1 MAESRAQTAISQK
14 PIRAPRGPA
23 LSCKGWQQEAA
34 LRMLI
39 NSVDPSV
46 AEYPKELV
54 VSGGIG
60 KVARDWPAF
69 RGIVTALQA
78 LEDGQTFVIHSGEPG
93 PILQTNVDAP
103 RVLIVNS
110 TLSALSQVLHSAEIE
125 RAIPTQTASMATNW
139 MFTGPS
145 SALPEAYETFRA
157 AARKHFGASL
167 AGRLVV
173 ASGMGGMGGAQAL
186 AATLNGAAFLGID
199 ADAERIKRRVKAGYC
214 EVMVNNLDEALR
226 ILKNAVRKREPA
238 SVGMLGNA
246 AEIVPELAH
255 RGVLPNF
262 LTDQTPADDLLAY
275 IPRGLT
281 TAQSDELRERDPS
294 AYRERALDSIA
305 TQVRAMLEIREMGA
319 VVFEFGNG
327 MRAQAFARGVSD
339 AYKIPDFVSEYL
351 LPDLEQGRG
360 LLTVVGLSGDVDDLA
375 RIDSL
380 FPQLFPHSELQQW
393 IAIAR
398 KRPSLGLPAR
408 NCWMRADE
416 AIKLFIAVND
426 LVARGEV
433 RAPVAMGRSIR
444 QKRGESWPSGQ
455 PAAQAVNS
463 ARPDPALADWPGLHA
478 LLEASSGATWLAVP
492 VNGATDKSWEQ
503 STSFAVVAEGKPKT
517 AECIERLLTNDF
529 ASAVSRFAP
538 PSQIPG

>member
-1 MAESRAQTAISQK
+1 MAESRTISEK

-46 AEYPKELV
+46 AEHPKELI

-69 RGIVTALQA
+69 QAMVTALQT
-78 LEDGQTFVIHSGEPG
+78 LENGQTFVIHSGEPG

-103 RVLIVNS
+103 RVLIV
-110 TLSALSQVLHSAEIE
+110 E
-125 RAIPTQTASMATNW
+125 RAIPVQTTGVLANW
-139 MFTGPS
+139 MFTGPP
-145 SALPEAYETFRA
+145 SALPEVYETFRA

-238 SVGMLGNA
+238 SVGVIGNA

-262 LTDQTPADDLLAY
+262 LTDQTPADDPLAY
-275 IPRGLT
+275 IPQGLT
-281 TAQSDELRERDPS
+281 MAQSDELRESDPS

-305 TQVRAMLEIREMGA
+305 TQVRAMLELKQMGA

-351 LPDLEQGRG
+351 VPDLEQGRG
-360 LLTVVGLSGDVDDLA
+360 LLTVVGLSGEGDDLA

-380 FPQLFPHSELQQW
+380 FSQLFPHSELPQW
-393 IAIAR
+393 IAMAR

-416 AIKLFIAVND
+416 AIKLVRAVND

-433 RAPVAMGRSIR
+433 KAPVAMGRSMR
-444 QKRGESWPSGQ
+444 QKRGKSSSSGQ

-463 ARPDPALADWPGLHA
+463 VMSEQALADWPGLRA
-478 LLEASSGATWLAVP
+478 LLDSAFGASWLAVR
-492 VNGATDKSWEQ
+492 VNGVTDQAWEQ
-503 STSFAVVAEGKPKT
+503 SASSAAVADGKPKT
-517 AECIERLLTNDF
+517 AERIERLLTSDF

-538 PSQIPG
+538 PSQSPS